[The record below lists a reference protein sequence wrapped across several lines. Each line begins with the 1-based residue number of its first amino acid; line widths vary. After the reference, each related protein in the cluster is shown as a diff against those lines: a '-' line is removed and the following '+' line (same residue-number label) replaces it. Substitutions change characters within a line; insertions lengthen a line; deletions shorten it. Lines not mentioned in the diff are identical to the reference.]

1 MDRMAPGLDRY
12 HSPDST
18 ARGPIVRAQAGVF
31 GELVDLRGFL
41 FDSVFSRASY
51 ILFGQFG

>member
-12 HSPDST
+12 HSPESS
-18 ARGPIVRAQAGVF
+18 ARGPIVRAQTSVL
-31 GELVDLRGFL
+31 GELVGLRGFL

-51 ILFGQFG
+51 ILFGQIG

>member
-12 HSPDST
+12 DRPESS
-18 ARGPIVRAQAGVF
+18 AQEPIVRAQTSVF
-31 GELVDLRGFL
+31 GELVDLRGFV

-51 ILFGQFG
+51 IPFGRIG